1 MSKFFRKVHAI
12 LADSVLR
19 NRILFVLF
27 GLAIF
32 RVMASIPLP
41 SINPEAVQK
50 AVSNSQGLQLFT
62 LFSGA
67 GLSSYSIVMLGVGP
81 YITASIIM
89 QLMTV
94 LSPKIKSMYHEE
106 GEIGR
111 KKFSQISRLVTV
123 PLAFLQ
129 AWGLLVLFKSNDAAV
144 FPMDMLP
151 ITFFLNI
158 LVAVAGSMILMF
170 LGELMTEK
178 GIGNGTSLIIFSGI
192 VSRLLSDL
200 AQLRENYDPTQIP
213 TYVGAAI
220 AIVVVIA
227 GIIAFTEAERPVP
240 IAYAKSVAGG
250 RQIGS
255 GIATY
260 LPLRVN
266 QAGVI
271 PIVFA
276 MSMFLFPQL
285 IGGFLQGLAA
295 YPQLVSAGEWIVT
308 NLTNGGTIYSFL
320 YFGLVV
326 FFTFFYTAITF
337 EPETVAKNLQ
347 QSGAF
352 IPGIRPGVATAEH
365 LAKVVLRITFLGA
378 MFLGVVAVL
387 PFVMQV
393 ITKNSALAIGG
404 TAVLIAVSVVT
415 DIIKKLDAQLSM
427 REY

>member
-1 MSKFFRKVHAI
+1 MSKFFRKAHAI
-12 LADSVLR
+12 LSDAVLR
-19 NRILFVLF
+19 NRILFALF
-27 GLAIF
+27 GIALF
-32 RVMASIPLP
+32 RVMANIPLP
-41 SINPEAVQK
+41 SINPEAVAK
-50 AVSNSQGLQLFT
+50 AVSTSQSLQLFT

-94 LSPKIKSMYHEE
+94 LSPKIKSMYHDE

-123 PLAFLQ
+123 PLGFLQ
-129 AWGLLVLFKSNDAAV
+129 AWGLVTLFKHNAVNV
-144 FPMDMLP
+144 FPADMLS
-151 ITFFLNI
+151 ITLFLNI
-158 LVAVAGSMILMF
+158 LVAVAGSMVLMF
-170 LGELMTEK
+170 LGELITEK
-178 GIGNGTSLIIFSGI
+178 GIGNGISLIIFAGI
-192 VSRLLSDL
+192 ISRLLGDAATL
-200 AQLRENYDPTQIP
+200 YQNYDSSQIP
-213 TYVGAAI
+213 TFVGAAV
-220 AIVVVIA
+220 AVFVIIG

-285 IGGFLQGLAA
+285 IGGFLQGLTSPTAKMI
-295 YPQLVSAGEWIVT
+295 GEWLIA
-308 NLTNGGTIYSFL
+308 NLTKGGTLYSIL

-352 IPGIRPGVATAEH
+352 IPGIRPGVQTAEY
-365 LAKVVLRITFLGA
+365 LAKVVLRITMLGA
-378 MFLGVVAVL
+378 LFLGVVAVL
-387 PFVMQV
+387 PFAMQA
-393 ITKNSALAIGG
+393 ITKNAGLAVGG